1 VSTLT
6 IAIGNSDDGLS
17 QKEWA
22 AFWRAT
28 HDTVLAHAARV
39 YGTFL
44 SASHAP
50 YQNACWLIETAS
62 DPPLS
67 PRFREALASLARDF
81 RQESIAVAVGSTT
94 LVTPPH
100 PAPAP

>member
-44 SASHAP
+44 SA
-50 YQNACWLIETAS
+50 C
-62 DPPLS
+62 
-67 PRFREALASLARDF
+67 
-81 RQESIAVAVGSTT
+81 AVAVIRFLTDRLSR
-94 LVTPPH
+94 PRSSPS
-100 PAPAP
+100 PRR